1 MQKFAGGFT
10 WNDLSFMWNDIGTF
24 PYGTYVKPPEWAQHD
39 GHPVVGT
46 AAAGSPDCF
55 SNTGSGD
62 ASACIAL
69 CEAEADCE
77 LVWYGDCKY
86 QVVDSQSRRG
96 IETAWTK
103 SHPAILSDL
112 ILLAWLLYLLC
123 FGCLTRLGRSLLHE
137 EIH

>member
-10 WNDLSFMWNDIGTF
+10 WNDLSFMWNDVGTF

-86 QVVDSQSRRG
+86 HMYVS
-96 IETAWTK
+96 
-103 SHPAILSDL
+103 SHVYRWRQLGWRVTLPPCL
-112 ILLAWLLYLLC
+112 I
-123 FGCLTRLGRSLLHE
+123 
-137 EIH
+137 